1 MRILVLNPFGAET
14 REREHCL
21 AIANSDTEVEFD
33 SISDVYPLPYVQ
45 YRYFRHLCAD
55 ATIDRI
61 VRAEEEGFDA
71 VLIACMYD
79 PGLIEARE
87 LVDIPVIGTFESS
100 FHYAAMLGTSYGLIT
115 VEQNVVPITWEM
127 ARLYGV
133 SEKLRSVNHIGISA
147 SRLYEDV
154 TPAETVL
161 ERTFAVAQECV
172 DEGCEAIILGCTLIG
187 VMLTQ
192 HHEDP
197 HSIFGVPIIDPLLP
211 AFKTA
216 EMMASL
222 HLKAGLPAVSRAGGY
237 ARPPAEHVET
247 VRRYYGSLSS
257 KAGVES

>member
-33 SISDVYPLPYVQ
+33 SISETYPLPYVQ

-55 ATIDRI
+55 ATVDRI

-87 LVDIPVIGTFESS
+87 LVDIPVVGTFESS

-133 SEKLRSVNHIGISA
+133 SEKLRSVKHIGISA

-161 ERTFAVAQECV
+161 ERTFAAAEECV
-172 DEGCEAIILGCTLIG
+172 AEGCESIILGCTLIG

-197 HSIFGVPIIDPLLP
+197 HAVFGVPIIDPLLP

-216 EMMASL
+216 EMMAAL
-222 HLKAGLPAVSRAGGY
+222 HLKAGLPSVSRAGGY
-237 ARPPAEHVET
+237 ARPPAEHVEI
-247 VRRYYGSLSS
+247 VRRYYGKLADN
-257 KAGVES
+257 AGVQS